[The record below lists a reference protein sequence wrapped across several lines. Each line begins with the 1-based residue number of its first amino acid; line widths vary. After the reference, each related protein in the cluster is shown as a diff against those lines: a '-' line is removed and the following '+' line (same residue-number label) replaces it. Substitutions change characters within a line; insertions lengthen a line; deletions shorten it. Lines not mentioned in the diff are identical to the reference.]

1 MNPHRKNRFMPSV
14 VFNYFTKRLESLLYY
29 VGAVTERRTLNVL
42 RAIRKI
48 FARTF
53 SFIGTIFTRFWS
65 YVRSM
70 IRADFRDICSPFVWL
85 CNTVK
90 GGSKAL
96 KVTRGRPRDI
106 RWRRFQDALYR
117 TWTKFKAPMGR
128 SLNYF
133 LPIIGVIVFVL
144 SMINIANMKFAL
156 SLSCNGQF
164 IGYVEDEQVYENAK
178 TIIANRLV
186 FEDQTSANLI
196 PTVQYN
202 IAVAGEN
209 ALSSDA
215 AIADTLLTVSGAD
228 ITEAT
233 GLYVGGQFYG
243 ATVGKE
249 LLEDTLNS
257 ILQPYRDAV
266 ADEPDTEVKFSNTVE
281 TLDGVYPTDS
291 VMPFDEMRDMI
302 LSPEESSIYYTV
314 SEGDTLS
321 KIADSAGLTIDQIN
335 ELNPELPEVLEEG
348 SQILLSE
355 GQPLLSVK
363 TVRTI
368 TYTEAIPYDT
378 IKTEDSRYYIGYQ
391 QVTQAGEE
399 GEMLVTEEIEYEN
412 GHETKSTRV
421 SEVVIKE
428 PVDRLLTVGSKSLAG
443 VIIQGTG
450 SMAWPAPNFQFVSRG
465 FSGGHNG
472 IDIAIAMGSPIYA
485 ADSGV
490 VTVSQWTD
498 VGYGYYVIIDHGGG
512 IQTLYGHNSQLLVS
526 VGQTVSKGQPIA
538 LSGSTG
544 YSTGPHLHFEVRING
559 TKVDPAPFIY

>member
-14 VFNYFTKRLESLLYY
+14 VFNYFTKRFESLLYY
-29 VGAVTERRTLNVL
+29 VGAVSERRTLNVL

-48 FARTF
+48 FARAF
-53 SFIGTIFTRFWS
+53 SFIGMIFSRFWS

-85 CNTVK
+85 FNTVK
-90 GGSKAL
+90 GGSEAL

-133 LPIIGVIVFVL
+133 LPIIGVVVFVI
-144 SMINIANMKFAL
+144 SMVNIANMKFAL

-266 ADEPDTEVKFSNTVE
+266 ADEPDTEVKFSNKVE

-321 KIADSAGLTIDQIN
+321 KIAESAGLTIDQIN
-335 ELNPELPEVLEEG
+335 ELNPELPEELEEG

>member
-14 VFNYFTKRLESLLYY
+14 VFNYFTKRFESLLYY
-29 VGAVTERRTLNVL
+29 VGAVSERRTLNVL

-48 FARTF
+48 FARAF
-53 SFIGTIFTRFWS
+53 SFIGMIFSRFWS

-85 CNTVK
+85 FNTVK
-90 GGSKAL
+90 GGSEAL
-96 KVTRGRPRDI
+96 KVTRGRSRDI

-133 LPIIGVIVFVL
+133 LPIIGVVVFVI
-144 SMINIANMKFAL
+144 SMVNIANMKFAL

-266 ADEPDTEVKFSNTVE
+266 ADEPDTEVKFSNKVE

-321 KIADSAGLTIDQIN
+321 KIAESAGLTIDQIN
-335 ELNPELPEVLEEG
+335 ELNPELPEELEEG

>member
-14 VFNYFTKRLESLLYY
+14 VFNYFTKRFESLLYY
-29 VGAVTERRTLNVL
+29 VGAVSERRTLNVL

-48 FARTF
+48 FARAF
-53 SFIGTIFTRFWS
+53 SFIGMIFSRFWS

-85 CNTVK
+85 FNTVK
-90 GGSKAL
+90 GGSEAL
-96 KVTRGRPRDI
+96 KVTRGRSRDI

-133 LPIIGVIVFVL
+133 LPIIGVVVFVI
-144 SMINIANMKFAL
+144 SMVNIANMKFAL

-266 ADEPDTEVKFSNTVE
+266 ADEPDTEVKFSNKVE

-321 KIADSAGLTIDQIN
+321 KIAESAGLTIDQIN
-335 ELNPELPEVLEEG
+335 ELNPELPEELEEG
-348 SQILLSE
+348 SKILLSE